1 MLVAGMAQ
9 PSPATAEV
17 QMSEDQ
23 NVANAIYQF
32 FAAVDNRDWDNAAT
46 VMATRSTS
54 TIPASAR
61 ETQPI

>member
-1 MLVAGMAQ
+1 
-9 PSPATAEV
+9 
-17 QMSEDQ
+17 MSEDQ